1 MAHHTAFPHLFLSL
15 ADQCVLVSVQFD
27 VVANCLVD
35 QIAARTVL
43 RGSQR
48 IKRLDLFGNGTE
60 ADGFLGSHNTVT
72 VPCIILYYKALSQGS
87 ITFLQRAAHPFL
99 FTTLSPTNLGC
110 PILRALCEGWD
121 HASPLSLTLKTDH
134 SGKL

>member
-60 ADGFLGSHNTVT
+60 ADGFLGARNTVT

-87 ITFLQRAAHPFL
+87 ITLLRRIAHPLPLAAFVAHTIWVPHPSRPL
-99 FTTLSPTNLGC
+99 RRVGSRISPISNFEDG
-110 PILRALCEGWD
+110 P
-121 HASPLSLTLKTDH
+121 
-134 SGKL
+134 